1 MEDNIKGYDD
11 FVVVEVNPELFSLD
25 AIYLAGYQM
34 TEKAYII
41 LDGDPDDVILV
52 KIIPKDKKDLKNIGW
67 EFSNELLSS
76 QVYDIMSKK
85 NSKVKEEIIEKA
97 LETVNDDLDDV
108 FLNKTES
115 TSGKKK
121 DENERH

>member
-1 MEDNIKGYDD
+1 MEDNLKVYDN

-25 AIYLAGYQM
+25 AIYLAGYQL
-34 TEKAYII
+34 TDKAYII
-41 LDGDPDDVILV
+41 FDGDPDDVILV

-85 NSKVKEEIIEKA
+85 NSKIKEEIIQKA
-97 LETVNDDLDDV
+97 METVSDDIEPNEEKEG
-108 FLNKTES
+108 FQ
-115 TSGKKK
+115 
-121 DENERH
+121 NERH